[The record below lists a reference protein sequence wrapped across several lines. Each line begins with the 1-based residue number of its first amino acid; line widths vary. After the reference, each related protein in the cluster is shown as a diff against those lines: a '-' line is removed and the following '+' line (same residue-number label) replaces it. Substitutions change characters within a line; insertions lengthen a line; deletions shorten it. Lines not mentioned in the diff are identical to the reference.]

1 MRLDY
6 SDLIGGE
13 FERDGRGERMDCV
26 GLMVEIHRRLGNE
39 IYDPLEVCRGGQT
52 VTDEDLDRCGR
63 QFEACTRPYEVGD
76 VFLMATGRLGNGDV
90 DHVAVYVGHGRVI
103 QTTERLGVIT
113 TEVRAVERMTRMVMR
128 FRQDAVLAG

>member
-1 MRLDY
+1 MTE
-6 SDLIGGE
+6 I
-13 FERDGRGERMDCV
+13 FQRDENSPFMLLAVVVTKNKRAVTPGITHVDGTAR
-26 GLMVEIHRRLGNE
+26 I
-39 IYDPLEVCRGGQT
+39 QT